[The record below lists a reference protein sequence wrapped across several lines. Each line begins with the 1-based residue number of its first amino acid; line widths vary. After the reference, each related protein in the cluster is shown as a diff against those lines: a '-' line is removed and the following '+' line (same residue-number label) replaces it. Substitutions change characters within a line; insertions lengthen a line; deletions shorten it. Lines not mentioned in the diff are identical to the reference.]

1 MDSPVLDTY
10 QEIFVSS
17 GWRKNNN
24 NICPHLRRLSV
35 KQTLVI
41 LPLFRSLGIGPE
53 ELIAKNPVRLEGRPG
68 DQPERGAQ
76 PFNTEQLTKLR
87 QAVGADSLAFI
98 LLR

>member
-1 MDSPVLDTY
+1 LVVDSPVLDTY

-41 LPLFRSLGIGPE
+41 LPLFRSLGSGSE
-53 ELIAKNPVRLEGRPG
+53 
-68 DQPERGAQ
+68 
-76 PFNTEQLTKLR
+76 
-87 QAVGADSLAFI
+87 
-98 LLR
+98 